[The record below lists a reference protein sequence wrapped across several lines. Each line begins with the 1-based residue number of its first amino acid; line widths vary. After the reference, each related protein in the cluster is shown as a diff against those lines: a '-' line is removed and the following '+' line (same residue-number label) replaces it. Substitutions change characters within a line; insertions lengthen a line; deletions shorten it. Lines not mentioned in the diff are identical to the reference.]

1 MKYFSVIVPIYNV
14 ENYLEKC
21 IKSIITQN
29 YSDFELI
36 LVDDG
41 STDKSGEICDLYSNR
56 ENIRVIH
63 KQNGG
68 ISSARNAGIMEAQGE
83 WCVFV
88 DSDDYIGDKN
98 FLSKLHERSINKDVV
113 IYGSSHFID
122 GTDKVIRLKY
132 TKLEKINNLDNI
144 VDQLKYLNSTNNVSV
159 SAGTHAIRRK
169 FIEDNKLMFDEEI
182 KNCEDVVWFFKIML
196 SCPRISALDGN
207 QNFYR
212 IRQNSLSRE
221 IKEGFWKYRYTAIKL
236 SEKYINESTCDIEL
250 KKELLRYLAYQYLIL
265 LLDVAISPKSNNN
278 DITIYSQ
285 VNELK
290 YLLKY
295 GKGFK
300 NIVCKFIINVFGI
313 KTFSIILS
321 YIKK

>member
-21 IKSIITQN
+21 IESVITQN

-132 TKLEKINNLDNI
+132 TKLEKINTLNNI
-144 VDQLKYLNSTNNVSV
+144 TKQLKYLNSTNNISV

-169 FIEDNKLMFDEEI
+169 FIEENSLMFDETI
-182 KNCEDVVWFFKIML
+182 NNCEDVIWLFRIML
-196 SCPRISALDGN
+196 LSPRISALDGN
-207 QNFYR
+207 QYFYR
-212 IRQNSLSRE
+212 IRKNSLSRG
-221 IKEGFWKYRYTAIKL
+221 IKDGFWKYRYNAIKL
-236 SEKYINESTCDIEL
+236 SEKNINESTCDTKL

-265 LLDVAISPKSNNN
+265 LFDAAISPKDNNV
-278 DITIYSQ
+278 DTIMYSQ
-285 VNELK
+285 INDLK

-300 NIVCKFIINVFGI
+300 NMVCRFIITVFGI
-313 KTFSIILS
+313 KTCSMILS